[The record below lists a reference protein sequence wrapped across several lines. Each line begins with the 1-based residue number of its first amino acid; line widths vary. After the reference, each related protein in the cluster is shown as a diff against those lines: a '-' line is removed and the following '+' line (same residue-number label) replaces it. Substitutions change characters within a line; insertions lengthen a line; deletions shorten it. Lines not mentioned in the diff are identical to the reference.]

1 MEELKEII
9 LENALG
15 TRVVLCNYG
24 AMIKEIFT
32 RDKHG
37 NPSNIVLTL
46 PKKEQYLAKRT
57 FLGATVGRVAGR
69 ISNGRCVLPNG
80 EKLYLSKNEK
90 DHHLHGG
97 YLGFD
102 NQVWSTK
109 VGRKGQ
115 DKSVSFYLKAE
126 DGEQGY
132 PGEIKVKVSYI
143 LKDSNQLIIQYEAVT
158 NKDTLFNPT
167 NHTYFNLGGKIDK
180 TINHHIL
187 KVNSEYYL
195 PINKDSI
202 PIGTI
207 MPTNGTIFNLKDGII
222 LEEILRN
229 KDCSIKEQNGLNHPF
244 LLNKDSTEQLELTEP
259 ISGRVLNIITD
270 CPAVVIYTGNHFS
283 EEDSLLDKSGI
294 RKHGGIALECQQLPD
309 AINNQPH
316 FGNSVLKQGDRFFSQ
331 TIYTFGCV

>member
-1 MEELKEII
+1 MEELKVII

-15 TRVVLCNYG
+15 TRVALCNYG
-24 AMIKEIFT
+24 AMIKEIYT
-32 RDKHG
+32 KDKHG
-37 NPSNIVLTL
+37 NLSNIVLTL
-46 PKKEQYLAKRT
+46 PKMEQYLAERT

-80 EKLYLSKNEK
+80 ENLYLSKNEK
-90 DHHLHGG
+90 EHHLHGG
-97 YLGFD
+97 NLGFD
-102 NQVWSTK
+102 NQVWCTK
-109 VGRKGQ
+109 VGKKGQ
-115 DKSVSFYLKAE
+115 DKSVSFYLKVE

-143 LKDSNQLIIQYEAVT
+143 LKDNNQLIIQYEALT

-167 NHTYFNLGGKIDK
+167 NHTYFNLSGKVGE

-187 KVNSEYYL
+187 KVNSDYYL
-195 PINKDSI
+195 PITKDSI

-207 MPTNGTIFNLKDGII
+207 TPSFGTIYNLKDGKI
-222 LEEILRN
+222 LEEILRDKN
-229 KDCSIKEQNGLNHPF
+229 CSIKEQNGLNHPF
-244 LLNKDSTEQLELTEP
+244 LLEKDSREQIELMEP
-259 ISGRVLNIITD
+259 KSGRFLKIYTD

-283 EEDSLLDKSGI
+283 EKDSLIYKSGI
-294 RKHGGIALECQQLPD
+294 QKHGGIALECQHLPD

-316 FGNSVLKQGDRFFSQ
+316 FGNIVLKQGDRFFSQ